1 MNADKMIP
9 ALSFPNY
16 VYLFS
21 SCNDNMHI
29 KIQSLKQVDNFYIWK
44 IATLLGETGFFFL
57 NTAVCCLLKHQS
69 KRADTLHEHNWGG
82 KKGIAKLSNMLL
94 FCIPF
99 SNPGFPYTFLDNL
112 SFKVFLISSSVV
124 LFLIIKIEQGIIW
137 GKKTINSETLNI
149 IEMYNLSL
157 ILSSPQPLPNFQYI
171 L

>member
-21 SCNDNMHI
+21 SCNDIMHI

-44 IATLLGETGFFFL
+44 TNNTSWGNWIFFF
-57 NTAVCCLLKHQS
+57 KHCS
-69 KRADTLHEHNWGG
+69 MLPVETLVQTCRYFTWTQLGKK
-82 KKGIAKLSNMLL
+82 KKGIAKPSNMLL

-157 ILSSPQPLPNFQYI
+157 ILSSPQPLLNF
-171 L
+171 